1 MKTGMNFRLTGNQN
15 GGLTPP
21 TNHLNNGDTT
31 KQMESKMS
39 LKTLE
44 ILSKIGAVAAWFC
57 ALAIL
62 VFLIFA
68 APMLISSIYGIVYV
82 AVLVA
87 GVIGLAIVLVTE
99 SK

>member
-1 MKTGMNFRLTGNQN
+1 
-15 GGLTPP
+15 
-21 TNHLNNGDTT
+21 
-31 KQMESKMS
+31 MS
-39 LKTLE
+39 LRTLE
-44 ILSKIGAVAAWFC
+44 ILSKLGAVAAWFC

-82 AVLVA
+82 AALVA
-87 GVIGLAIVLVTE
+87 GVIGLAIVLTTE

>member
-1 MKTGMNFRLTGNQN
+1 
-15 GGLTPP
+15 
-21 TNHLNNGDTT
+21 
-31 KQMESKMS
+31 MESKMS

>member
-1 MKTGMNFRLTGNQN
+1 
-15 GGLTPP
+15 
-21 TNHLNNGDTT
+21 
-31 KQMESKMS
+31 MS
-39 LKTLE
+39 LRTIE
-44 ILSKIGAVAAWFC
+44 FLSKIGAVAAWFC

-68 APMLISSIYGIVYV
+68 APMLISSIYGIIYV

-87 GVIGLAIVLVTE
+87 VVIGLAIVLITE

>member
-1 MKTGMNFRLTGNQN
+1 
-15 GGLTPP
+15 
-21 TNHLNNGDTT
+21 
-31 KQMESKMS
+31 MS
-39 LKTLE
+39 LRTLE
-44 ILSKIGAVAAWFC
+44 ILSKLGAVAAWFC

-68 APMLISSIYGIVYV
+68 APMLISSIYGIIYC

-87 GVIGLAIVLVTE
+87 GVIGLAIVLITE